1 MRKWTWAALAATM
14 MILAGPAAH
23 AGIKD
28 DVKTGVDAW
37 EKGDFEAAVNIW
49 RPLALAGDPDAQ
61 FNLGQAYRFGRGVTA
76 DLKLAEDW
84 YRKAAAQQHRQAED
98 NLGLI
103 MFQNGDRAG
112 ALPFIKI
119 SADRGDARAQY
130 VLGTTLFNGD
140 LLPRD
145 WPMAYAL
152 MVRASSTGLAR
163 ASAHLAQMDRIIPL
177 EDRQRGLVI
186 ARDLEAQSARP
197 PLPAAMPQPA
207 PIPVPVVAP
216 VPVPAPAAAASSDA
230 ASPPKAVAT
239 PMSAFARGK
248 ATPGWRVQLGAFGQA
263 ANAHTQ
269 WRSAKATIPSLA
281 ELRPFL
287 VPSGGLTRLQ
297 AGPLAD
303 KAAAERACAAVRAA
317 GMGCLVIAP

>member
-197 PLPAAMPQPA
+197 PLLAATPQPG
-207 PIPVPVVAP
+207 PIPAPVVAP
-216 VPVPAPAAAASSDA
+216 STPTPAPLPSTAITTPPPAIASA
-230 ASPPKAVAT
+230 QPA
-239 PMSAFARGK
+239 
-248 ATPGWRVQLGAFGQA
+248 PGWRVQLGAFGQA

-281 ELRPFL
+281 GLRPFL
-287 VPSGGLTRLQ
+287 VPGGGLTRLQ

>member
-1 MRKWTWAALAATM
+1 MRKWTGAALAAA
-14 MILAGPAAH
+14 MITLADPAAH

-37 EKGDFEAAVNIW
+37 EKGDFDAAVNIW

-130 VLGTTLFNGD
+130 VLGTTLFNGE

-152 MVRASSTGLAR
+152 MVRASSAGLAR
-163 ASAHLAQMDRIIPL
+163 ASAHLAQMDQIIPL

-207 PIPVPVVAP
+207 PTAPVVAP
-216 VPVPAPAAAASSDA
+216 PAPNPALAPLPSTAVTTPPPAIARIQAA
-230 ASPPKAVAT
+230 
-239 PMSAFARGK
+239 
-248 ATPGWRVQLGAFGQA
+248 PGWRVQLGAFGQA

-281 ELRPFL
+281 GLQPFL